1 MAKYLDETGL
11 GTLWGRI
18 DNYFLRKSGGNITGS
33 LTISD
38 NAVLHAGNYNSS
50 TYADT
55 VPTLNS
61 TKLITSG
68 GMYSVIEEIEDVVAA
83 SENSL
88 NTRISTLEGMNLV
101 LGTGLTTDKI
111 VLGNGAG
118 NVKTS
123 SKGISTSAPNPS
135 SDDTT
140 IPTSK
145 AVWDALGSMSGAL
158 KYKGTIASSGG
169 TVTDLPAIHSVG
181 DVYVV
186 KTAGTYA
193 GKACEVGDYIICNR
207 DGTSADNSH
216 WDVLNGENQVE
227 NKSASLA
234 AAGSSATIATID
246 GTDITVTTPSGW
258 TGLDKVGTI
267 TKVGNTTSGDV
278 AVSVTSGGATIGTTA
293 TTIATIGGVAVQAK
307 IDSYAAPDHN
317 NHYIGT
323 TQVQNSSAQQ
333 DLAGIGASTFNGV
346 MNLTG
351 SSTSYCQG
359 IRIHDVSSTSSIW
372 FRAQAASGFD
382 AGMVG
387 ISGNSSGL
395 VFRLPATASGT
406 TPNAYLTIAY
416 GGEIATTNIT
426 TATTAS
432 GKNMAFK
439 EVRTGGASV
448 SMGVGTGNVNHG
460 VYSHSLSKWLI
471 RGDSTDTTDKKVYVN
486 ETFVPNNSGTVLTT
500 SNYSST
506 LNSVYVRT
514 NPGAAEQT
522 IQSGISTYAKGVVEF
537 YRSSG
542 DHICFVSFANKDSG
556 GNKVTLGAIGFRNSS
571 YSGPY
576 YKDGSNYYALY
587 HEGNLNT
594 TTFPGLDKTGT
605 ITQVG
610 NTTSGAV
617 TVSSAD
623 ATIGT
628 TDTTIATIGGVEIK
642 AKIGTYLTSSSTL
655 DATKLSGTIPASC
668 YTQPTVNDKN
678 IKISDGTNT
687 KTVATGNASAD
698 KTLTIS
704 ASQNITAVVGGS
716 DGAATLTLT
725 GPNLSSYLTSS
736 STLDATKLSGTIPSS
751 CYTDTD
757 TDIRFA
763 DYFGESTTGASTV
776 KKTTTNNSKT
786 LASGDLVTG
795 LSAIIYHQYA
805 NSGASATLNVGGSGD
820 KAMYNAAGTRISGS
834 TGTWTAKDIIRWVYD
849 SSLNSGS
856 GGWKISAILGNG
868 DSHRLRVLTG
878 RTPLYSYTETDPVYS
893 ASAASGISSTDISNW
908 NTAYGW
914 GDPSGTY
921 LPLAGGQM
929 TGAINTAPSTSAND
943 TGKGLNFTGS
953 NSATG
958 HIGMSTLLGIY
969 SSGNIVLR
977 PNGGSSSG
985 AGLELTGTSIVFNG
999 KAVLTSDRDVR
1010 FADFFGES
1018 ETAVGTAAKTTATT
1032 YNSRTLTSADL
1043 VSGFT
1048 AIIYHKYS
1056 NSNSA
1061 PTLNVGG
1068 AGGKKM
1074 YTTGGT
1080 RITAS
1085 NVWAAGDIVRWVYD
1099 ATLDSNSGGWVKA
1112 DVIANGESHRYRLL
1126 TGGTTI
1132 PAAITDSTVQGWGY
1146 TKGIKIATRSNT
1158 TTDTLQDTSGN
1169 DITYSPS
1176 SGITS
1181 INAVPLYRQD
1191 ADWGDWVF
1199 CWERNNGYGKAGIMY
1214 KSGSSTDSYTG
1225 ELGVAGI
1232 THFYSTVTMAASNSY
1247 TPGTVNTGRMAVAFQ
1262 GTAASTPGTD
1272 GCSFYIQCKAYDS
1285 TDSWK
1290 NFAIFRF
1297 NENGIYKY
1305 FDANCP
1311 NSNYAG
1317 QAYWVLDESM
1327 ALSNSEIDSILAA
1340 AASS

>member
-55 VPTLNS
+55 IPTLNS

-88 NTRISTLEGMNLV
+88 NNRVSTLEGMNLV

-111 VLGNGAG
+111 VLGNSGG

-169 TVTDLPAIHSVG
+169 TVTDLPAAHSVG

-193 GKACEVGDYIICNR
+193 GKACEVGDYIICNT
-207 DGTSADNSH
+207 DGTTANNDH

-234 AAGSSATIATID
+234 AAGSSATVATID
-246 GTDITVTTPSGW
+246 GTDITVTTPSSW

-278 AVSVTSGGATIGTTA
+278 TVSVTSGGATIGTTA

-307 IDSYAAPDHN
+307 IDSYATPSHN

-333 DLAGIGASTFNGV
+333 NLTGIGASTFNGV

-372 FRAQAASGFD
+372 FKAQAESGFD
-382 AGMVG
+382 AGMIG
-387 ISGNSSGL
+387 ISGKSTGL
-395 VFRLPATASGT
+395 AFRLPATASGT
-406 TPNAYLTIAY
+406 TPNDYLTIAY

-432 GKNMAFK
+432 GKNMAFR
-439 EVRTGGASV
+439 ENRTGGAQI
-448 SMGVGTGNVNHG
+448 SMGVGSGNVNHG
-460 VYSHSLSKWLI
+460 VYSHSLDKWLI
-471 RGDSTDTTDKKVYVN
+471 KADSTDTTDKKVYVN
-486 ETFVPNNSGTVLTT
+486 ETFVPYNSGTVW
-500 SNYSST
+500 
-506 LNSVYVRT
+506 
-514 NPGAAEQT
+514 
-522 IQSGISTYAKGVVEF
+522 
-537 YRSSG
+537 
-542 DHICFVSFANKDSG
+542 
-556 GNKVTLGAIGFRNSS
+556 
-571 YSGPY
+571 
-576 YKDGSNYYALY
+576 
-587 HEGNLNT
+587 
-594 TTFPGLDKTGT
+594 
-605 ITQVG
+605 
-610 NTTSGAV
+610 
-617 TVSSAD
+617 
-623 ATIGT
+623 T
-628 TDTTIATIGGVEIK
+628 TDGC
-642 AKIGTYLTSSSTL
+642 L
-655 DATKLSGTIPASC
+655 
-668 YTQPTVNDKN
+668 
-678 IKISDGTNT
+678 
-687 KTVATGNASAD
+687 
-698 KTLTIS
+698 
-704 ASQNITAVVGGS
+704 
-716 DGAATLTLT
+716 
-725 GPNLSSYLTSS
+725 
-736 STLDATKLSGTIPSS
+736 
-751 CYTDTD
+751 
-757 TDIRFA
+757 RFA
-763 DYFGESTTGASTV
+763 DFFGTSTSTAST
-776 KKTTTNNSKT
+776 KDKTTTTTSKSV
-786 LASGDLVTG
+786 AAADLVDG
-795 LSAIIYHQYA
+795 YCAIIRHT
-805 NSGASATLNVGGSGD
+805 NSSSVSNPTLNVGGSGA
-820 KAMYNAAGTRISGS
+820 KNIYTKSGTRITGS
-834 TGTWTAKDIIRWVYD
+834 TGVWAAGDIVGWTYD
-849 SSLNSGS
+849 TSLNSGN
-856 GGWKISAILGNG
+856 GGWRLNSVLGNG
-868 DSHRLRVLTG
+868 TDHRLRVLID
-878 RTPLYSYTETDPVYS
+878 RDPLYTYTETDPVYS
-893 ASAASGISSTDISNW
+893 ASAASGISTTDISNW

-914 GDPSGTY
+914 GNPSGTY

-943 TGKGLNFTGS
+943 TSKGLNFTGS

-958 HIGMSTLLGIY
+958 HIGMSSLLGIY

-977 PNGGSSSG
+977 PNGGSNSG

-1018 ETAVGTAAKTTATT
+1018 ETGAGTAAKVTIN
-1032 YNSRTLTSADL
+1032 NSKALASADL
-1043 VSGFT
+1043 VPGLS
-1048 AIIYHKYS
+1048 AVIYHKNSSTVS
-1056 NSNSA
+1056 N

-1080 RITAS
+1080 RITGS
-1085 NVWAAGDIVRWVYD
+1085 TGVWAAGDIVRWVYD

-1132 PAAITDSTVQGWGY
+1132 PA
-1146 TKGIKIATRSNT
+1146 GIKIATRSNT

-1199 CWERNNGYGKAGIMY
+1199 CWERNNGYGKTGMMY
-1214 KSGSSTDSYTG
+1214 KSGSSTTSEIG

-1340 AASS
+1340 VASS